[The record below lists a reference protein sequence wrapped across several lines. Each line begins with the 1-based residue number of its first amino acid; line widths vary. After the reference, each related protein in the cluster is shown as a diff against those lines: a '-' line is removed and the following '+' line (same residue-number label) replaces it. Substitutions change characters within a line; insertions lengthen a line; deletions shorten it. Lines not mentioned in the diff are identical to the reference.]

1 MYKISFR
8 GTGHETD
15 KLPRMEYCE
24 GILHMEYWNT
34 VKEYCKKIA
43 NRYGNQTAWV
53 FVKQF

>member
-1 MYKISFR
+1 MREIVKCIKSPSGGL
-8 GTGHETD
+8 GTRQINYLE
-15 KLPRMEYCE
+15 
-24 GILHMEYWNT
+24 WNTATLKT